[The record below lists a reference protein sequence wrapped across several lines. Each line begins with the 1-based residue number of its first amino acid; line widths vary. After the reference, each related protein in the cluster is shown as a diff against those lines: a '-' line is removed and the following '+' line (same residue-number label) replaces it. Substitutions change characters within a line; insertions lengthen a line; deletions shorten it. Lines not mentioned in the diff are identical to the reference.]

1 MLALEFP
8 SIDNLVKWPAI
19 FGEDTFYSFNK
30 IGLISVIGFVA
41 PTLLFL
47 LSRKELVPS
56 GVQNVV
62 EGIVGFVNTQIIDSI
77 MGPKGRPYLPLLL
90 SIFMFIFIGNIFEVI
105 PVFQMPAN
113 ARIANPLLMAGLI
126 WLVFIGV
133 GLKHNGLT
141 YLKASLFPS
150 GVPWPMYLIVT
161 PIEFIS
167 TFILRPFSMT
177 IRLFANM
184 LAGHIL
190 LVTFGVLTITMFE
203 DLFAPAAVLPFSVL
217 VLLTGFEA
225 MVSFLQAFIFTL
237 LAAVYIDSSLDVHH

>member
-19 FGEDTFYSFNK
+19 FGEGEFYSFNK
-30 IGLISVIGFVA
+30 IGLISVIAFVA

-56 GVQNVV
+56 GVQNIV
-62 EGIVGFVNTQIIDSI
+62 EGVVGFVDKQIIDSI

-113 ARIANPLLMAGLI
+113 ARIANPLLMAL
-126 WLVFIGV
+126 LVWVVYIGV
-133 GLKHNGLT
+133 GLKHNGLE
-141 YLKASLFPS
+141 YLKASLFPP
-150 GVPWPMYLIVT
+150 GVPWIMYIIVT
-161 PIEFIS
+161 PIELIS

-190 LVTFGVLTITMFE
+190 LVTFGVLTISMWELFE
-203 DLFAPAAVLPFSVL
+203 VASILPFSVL